1 MAPHM
6 AMVREWCGY
15 LRWTVRV
22 MRLTL
27 DSAASLDGAS
37 TTAITTMMSTWSAIV
52 SQLNTDYSCTRM
64 CNYYVY
70 IAMLL

>member
-1 MAPHM
+1 M
-6 AMVREWCGY
+6 
-15 LRWTVRV
+15 RV

-52 SQLNTDYSCTRM
+52 SQLNTDYICTCICM
-64 CNYYVY
+64 CTLH
-70 IAMLL
+70 IMLYLPSNFKVSMFCN